1 MKQVNGMFDLN
12 NKIFTQGQVFEF
24 NKFMQINKKSIIDS
38 KTLNWLID
46 NGFFMKPA
54 AIKYHGNHT
63 GGLFEHSMMVAQVL
77 VEMTHKFNIP
87 WTRPESPYIVGMFH
101 DVCKMDDYID
111 ENAQGVGN
119 SLLISKNPKWTYNPT
134 PVFAGH
140 GDKSVMML
148 SQVITLTE
156 EEMLCIRF
164 HMGAYITYDWDSFD
178 RAIRKYQ
185 SVLFTHTAD
194 MYASKVQDI

>member
-1 MKQVNGMFDLN
+1 
-12 NKIFTQGQVFEF
+12 
-24 NKFMQINKKSIIDS
+24 
-38 KTLNWLID
+38 
-46 NGFFMKPA
+46 
-54 AIKYHGNHT
+54 
-63 GGLFEHSMMVAQVL
+63 
-77 VEMTHKFNIP
+77 
-87 WTRPESPYIVGMFH
+87 
-101 DVCKMDDYID
+101 MDDYID

-164 HMGAYITYDWDSFD
+164 HMGAYVTDDWDSFD

>member
-46 NGFFMKPA
+46 NGFFIKPA

-119 SLLISKNPKWTYNPT
+119 SLLISKIQS
-134 PVFAGH
+134 GH
-140 GDKSVMML
+140 TILHLYLLVMGT
-148 SQVITLTE
+148 S
-156 EEMLCIRF
+156 R
-164 HMGAYITYDWDSFD
+164 
-178 RAIRKYQ
+178 
-185 SVLFTHTAD
+185 
-194 MYASKVQDI
+194 

>member
-1 MKQVNGMFDLN
+1 MDRMNDKIAQEQFLNFMKVDGIPIVSAQMMD
-12 NKIFTQGQVFEF
+12 
-24 NKFMQINKKSIIDS
+24 
-38 KTLNWLID
+38 WLTSQ
-46 NGFFMKPA
+46 GFFKKPA
-54 AIKYHGNHT
+54 AIKHHGNHT

-77 VEMTHKFNIP
+77 VEMTQKFGIP

-101 DVCKMDDYID
+101 DVCKLDDYID
-111 ENAQGVGN
+111 ENTSDVVVMGSG
-119 SLLISKNPKWTYNPT
+119 SPISTCPKWAYNPA
-134 PVFAGH
+134 PMFKGH

-148 SQVITLTE
+148 TQVMTLTE

-164 HMGAYITYDWDSFD
+164 HMGAYVTDDWDAFD

-194 MYASKVQDI
+194 MYASKVKDV